1 MRLSSRVSWSTCIAD
16 GKRLISTNKKGKPRN
31 NDKRSV
37 EYKILKERRNV
48 DYIKAMIEN
57 GLL

>member
-1 MRLSSRVSWSTCIAD
+1 MPVYNTIAD
-16 GKRLISTNKKGKPRN
+16 GKRLISTNKKGKLRN